1 MKDRSLFRR
10 TGANGSNRMKAQ
22 ASLALLLATL
32 GFCEADPTRDP
43 ARPLAAN
50 EAYEPKATASR
61 MVVPDGFRA
70 EVIASEPDIV
80 QPIAYTLDDRGRLWV
95 LENTNYP
102 NCPGEAKDRILV
114 LEDADGDGS
123 FEKRSVFLDKVT
135 FSSGLAVGFGGVW
148 LGSPPNLLF
157 IPDKNGDA
165 VPDGPAR
172 IVLDGWGAEDTHE
185 TLNNFTWGPDGWLY
199 GTQGIFTNSRVGPP
213 GTPDAE
219 RVPLNACVW
228 RYHPV
233 RNVFERWCEGVSN
246 QWGLDWN
253 DHGEAFFA
261 ACVVPHLWHAIEG
274 AHYTRQAGSHFN
286 PHIYE
291 DIQTIAWGRYEK
303 AGYCGAM
310 IYLGGAFPAEWRDNF
325 LFNDV
330 HMNKLRC
337 ETFTREGSGYRSV
350 RKTDFI
356 TSPDAWF
363 RGLSPQYGPDGG
375 VFLSDWYD
383 KVPCHQQRAFTD
395 RSNGRIYKIVN
406 DQVKPRVVNLTEASN
421 LDLVKMQLDPNDW
434 YVRHAR
440 RLLQERGPSPET
452 TAALENILLGNPD
465 DTRQLRA
472 LWVLHS
478 QGALS
483 EATAMLALKSPSEF
497 VRGWTVT
504 CRAEQGKPSRGEV
517 EFFAQ
522 LAKSDPSPSVRLRI
536 ASAAQKLPIG
546 DRWPILSA
554 LAAHDEDVNDHNL
567 PLMNWYAAEDAVAAE
582 PLRGVE
588 LFKSTR
594 QPRLHEFIARRIL
607 AVSLEDESGST
618 AGMGAL
624 SSALTE
630 ADSPTRARTLRGML
644 AAAKGRT
651 SLSEPDGWPAA
662 YEVLKADS
670 NPDVRESARTL
681 ALLFGS
687 KSALDGIRAT
697 LTDPSAPA
705 GSRRKAM
712 ETLVARHDP
721 ASLDP
726 ILDLASQPGPL
737 RIDAIQS
744 LAGFDDLRIRLGL
757 IEAYP
762 RLSNEEKSAALVTLV
777 ARPTNIEALIAAFD
791 SKAIPLKDL
800 TAPTARLIQGVH
812 REDFDHWLAKNFGSL
827 NPSDAE
833 RRADIER
840 YRKFLGTDSILSAD
854 AKNGRAVFQRTCS
867 ACHSVFG
874 EGGHIGPELPGNF
887 KDTDYLLQNIV
898 DPNAI
903 IGRDYQQTFI
913 TLKDGNLI
921 AGVVTAE
928 DDRTLTLKTL
938 AAPMTVQKDLISKR
952 ELSPQSMMPVGLLGA
967 LEEPEVRDLFL
978 YLRQSKAP

>member
-1 MKDRSLFRR
+1 MKTHAALAFLL
-10 TGANGSNRMKAQ
+10 TAL
-22 ASLALLLATL
+22 ASA
-32 GFCEADPTRDP
+32 ESDPTRDP

-50 EAYEPKATASR
+50 DAFDAATTTAR
-61 MVVPDGFRA
+61 MQVPPGFRV
-70 EVIASEPDIV
+70 ELIASEPKIV

-114 LEDADGDGS
+114 LEDADGNGS
-123 FEKRSVFLDKVT
+123 FEKQSVFLDKIT
-135 FSSGLAVGFGGVW
+135 FSSGIAVGFGGVW

-165 VPDGPAR
+165 VPDGPAEV
-172 IVLDGWGAEDTHE
+172 VLDGWGAEDTHE

-199 GTQGIFTNSRVGPP
+199 GTHGIFTNSRVGPP
-213 GTPDAE
+213 GAPDKA
-219 RVPLNACVW
+219 RIPLNAAVW
-228 RYHPV
+228 RYHPM
-233 RNVFERWCEGVSN
+233 RKVFERWCEGVSN
-246 QWGLDWN
+246 QWGMDWN

-261 ACVVPHLWHAIEG
+261 ACVVPHMWHAIEG

-286 PHIYE
+286 PHLYE

-310 IYLGGAFPAEWRDNF
+310 IYLGGAFPAEWRDSF
-325 LFNDV
+325 FFNDV

-337 ETFTREGSGYRSV
+337 ETFTPEGSGYRSA
-350 RKTDFI
+350 RKADFL
-356 TSPDAWF
+356 TSPDAWY
-363 RGLSPQYGPDGG
+363 RGVSPQYGPDGG

-395 RSNGRIYKIVN
+395 RSNGRLYKIVN
-406 DQVKPRVVNLTEASN
+406 DQVKPRIVDLTKAS
-421 LDLVKMQLDPNDW
+421 DLELVRMQLDPNDW

-440 RLLQERGPSPET
+440 RLLQERGANPQT
-452 TAALENILLGNPD
+452 TAALETILLENPD

-472 LWVLHS
+472 LWALHS

-483 EATAMLALKSPSEF
+483 ETTAMKTLKAASEF

-504 CRAEQGKPSRGEV
+504 CLSEQGKPSARV
-517 EFFAQ
+517 
-522 LAKSDPSPSVRLRI
+522 LARFPELAVSDPSPSVRLRL
-536 ASAAQKLPIG
+536 ASAAQRLSVS
-546 DRWPILSA
+546 DRWPILTA
-554 LAAHDEDVNDHNL
+554 LASHSEDLRDHNL
-567 PLMNWYAAEDAVAAE
+567 PIMNWYAAEGAVAAE
-582 PLRGVE
+582 PLRGIE

-607 AVSLEDESGST
+607 SSVLTDESKST
-618 AGMGAL
+618 AALDTL
-624 SSALTE
+624 SSALAD
-630 ADSPTRARTLRGML
+630 ADSPTRSVALRGML

-651 SLSEPDGWPAA
+651 SLPEPDGWSVT
-662 YEVLKADS
+662 YGKLIMDS
-670 NPDVRESARTL
+670 NPEVHDRARTL

-687 KSALDGIRAT
+687 KSALDEIRST
-697 LTDPSAPA
+697 LTDRSASE

-712 ETLVARHDP
+712 EALVARKDP
-721 ASLDP
+721 ASLETLLELSNP
-726 ILDLASQPGPL
+726 PGSL
-737 RIDAIQS
+737 RIDAIRA
-744 LAGFDDLRIRLGL
+744 LAAYDDPRIRTGL
-757 IEAYP
+757 IAAYP
-762 RLSNEEKSAALVTLV
+762 GLSTEEKSAALTTLV
-777 ARPTNIEALIAAFD
+777 ARPSGMEALMAAID

-800 TAPTARLIQGVH
+800 TSPIARLIQGVH
-812 REDFDHWLAKNFGSL
+812 REDFDRWLAENFGSL

-854 AKNGRAVFQRTCS
+854 VKNGRAVFERTCS
-867 ACHSVFG
+867 ACHTIFG
-874 EGGHIGPELPGNF
+874 QGGHIGPELPGNF
-887 KDTDYLLQNIV
+887 TDTDYLLQNIV
-898 DPNAI
+898 DPNAV

-913 TLKDGNLI
+913 TMKDGNLI
-921 AGVVTAE
+921 SGVVTAE
-928 DDRTLTLKTL
+928 DDRSVTLKTL
-938 AAPMTVQKDLISKR
+938 AAPVTVPKESISKR

-978 YLRQSKAP
+978 YLRQAKAP

>member
-1 MKDRSLFRR
+1 
-10 TGANGSNRMKAQ
+10 MKAQ
-22 ASLALLLATL
+22 AALALLIAALASA
-32 GFCEADPTRDP
+32 ESDPTRDP

-50 EAYEPKATASR
+50 EAFTPKVTASR
-61 MVVPDGFRA
+61 MVVPEGFRI

-102 NCPGEAKDRILV
+102 NCPGVAKDRIVV
-114 LEDADGDGS
+114 LEDADGNGS

-157 IPDKNGDA
+157 IPDKDGDA
-165 VPDGPAR
+165 HPDGPPEV
-172 IVLDGWGAEDTHE
+172 VLNGWGAEDTHE

-199 GTQGIFTNSRVGPP
+199 GTHGIFTNSRVGPP
-213 GTPDAE
+213 GSPDAA
-219 RVPLNACVW
+219 RIRLNAAVW

-233 RNVFERWCEGVSN
+233 RKVFERWCEGVSN

-261 ACVVPHLWHAIEG
+261 ACVVPHMWHAIEG

-286 PHIYE
+286 PHVYE
-291 DIQTIAWGRYEK
+291 DIKTIAWGRYEK

-337 ETFTREGSGYRSV
+337 ETFIREGSGYRSV
-350 RKTDFI
+350 RKTDFL
-356 TSPDAWF
+356 TSPDARF

-406 DQVKPRVVNLTEASN
+406 DQVKPRTVDLTKASN
-421 LDLVKMQLDPNDW
+421 LELVGIQLDPNDW
-434 YVRHAR
+434 HVRHAR
-440 RLLQERGPSPET
+440 RLLQERGADPET
-452 TAALENILLGNPD
+452 TAALEKILLGNPD

-483 EATAMLALKSPSEF
+483 GATAMKALEASSEF

-504 CRAEQGKPSRGEV
+504 CLSEQGKPSVAVLGR
-517 EFFAQ
+517 FAE
-522 LAKSDPSPSVRLRI
+522 LATSDPSPSVRLRL
-536 ASAAQKLPIG
+536 ASAAQKLPIA
-546 DRWPILSA
+546 DRWPILTA
-554 LAAHDEDVNDHNL
+554 LASHAEDVNDHNL
-567 PLMNWYAAEDAVAAE
+567 PLMTWYAAETAVAAD
-582 PLRGVE
+582 PVRGVE

-607 AVSLEDESGST
+607 SAFLEDKSGFT

-624 SSALTE
+624 CSALAE
-630 ADSPTRARTLRGML
+630 ADSSTRSRALHGL
-644 AAAKGRT
+644 LSAAKGRT
-651 SLSEPDGWPAA
+651 NLSEPNGWPAT
-662 YEVLKADS
+662 YQVLKADS
-670 NPDVRESARTL
+670 NPDVRDSARTL

-687 KSALDGIRAT
+687 KSALDEIRAT
-697 LTDPSAPA
+697 LTNPSAPA
-705 GSRRKAM
+705 ASRRKAM
-712 ETLVARHDP
+712 ESLVARHDA

-726 ILDLASQPGPL
+726 ILDLAGQPGPL
-737 RIDAIQS
+737 RIDAIRA
-744 LAGFDDLRIRLGL
+744 LATYDDPRIRVSL
-757 IEAYP
+757 IAAYP
-762 RLSNEEKSAALVTLV
+762 VLSNVEKSAALSTMV
-777 ARPTNIEALIAAFD
+777 ARPSSIEALITAFD

-800 TAPTARLIQGVH
+800 TAPIARMIQGVH
-812 REDFDHWLAKNFGSL
+812 RKDFDRWLAKNFGSL
-827 NPSDAE
+827 NPSDAD

-854 AKNGRAVFQRTCS
+854 VKNGRAVFQRTCS
-867 ACHSVFG
+867 ACHTIFG

-887 KDTDYLLQNIV
+887 TDTDYLLQNII
-898 DPNAI
+898 DPNAV

-913 TLKDGNLI
+913 TTKDGKFI
-921 AGVVTAE
+921 AGVVSSE
-928 DDRTLTLKTL
+928 DDRTVTLKTL
-938 AAPMTVQKDLISKR
+938 AATATLSKDSISKR
-952 ELSPQSMMPVGLLGA
+952 ELSPQSMMPVGLLNA